1 MVVAEGV
8 FLILTSYN
16 VLNNNLPPPLL
27 NQEYMALETIE
38 LAHLFSK
45 WKKKSKDAQ
54 IQAESILSWKSANQ
68 ELRLLLQLLQENDFS
83 SESPGD

>member
-27 NQEYMALETIE
+27 NQEYMVLETIE

-45 WKKKSKDAQ
+45 
-54 IQAESILSWKSANQ
+54 
-68 ELRLLLQLLQENDFS
+68 
-83 SESPGD
+83 